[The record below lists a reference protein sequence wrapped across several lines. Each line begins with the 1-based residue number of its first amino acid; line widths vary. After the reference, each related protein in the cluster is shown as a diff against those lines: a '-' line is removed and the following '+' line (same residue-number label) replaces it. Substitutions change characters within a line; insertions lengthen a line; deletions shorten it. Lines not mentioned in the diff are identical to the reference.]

1 MAESNDRKPGNYL
14 SIGASPIHMAIHT
27 ILTVFSSDGGHSG
40 LPALYIG
47 EEAFYRLQFD
57 IGSEDEIR
65 PCDHCD
71 LFMGS
76 GPGAYV
82 QRRLMTSRMNSL

>member
-1 MAESNDRKPGNYL
+1 MAENNDKKPRNYL
-14 SIGASPIHMAIHT
+14 SIGASPIHTATYT
-27 ILTVFSSDGGHSG
+27 ILTVFTLDGGHSG

-47 EEAFYRLQFD
+47 EEAFYRLQYD

-76 GPGAYV
+76 GLGAYV
-82 QRRLMTSRMNSL
+82 Q

>member
-1 MAESNDRKPGNYL
+1 MIKNREIICRLVRPYSYATH
-14 SIGASPIHMAIHT
+14 I
-27 ILTVFSSDGGHSG
+27 ILTVFSIDGGHSG

-47 EEAFYRLQFD
+47 EETFSRLQCD
-57 IGSEDEIR
+57 LGSEDEIR

-82 QRRLMTSRMNSL
+82 QQLFLTLEMNGL

>member
-1 MAESNDRKPGNYL
+1 MAENNDRSPGNYL
-14 SIGASPIHMAIHT
+14 SIGALPIHMAAYT
-27 ILTVFSSDGGHSG
+27 ILTVFSLDGGHSG

-47 EEAFYRLQFD
+47 EETFSRLQYE

-82 QRRLMTSRMNSL
+82 HQLFLTLEMNGL

>member
-1 MAESNDRKPGNYL
+1 MAEKNDKKPGNYL
-14 SIGASPIHMAIHT
+14 SIGASSIHAHSHNYSDC
-27 ILTVFSSDGGHSG
+27 VSSDGGHSG
-40 LPALYIG
+40 LPALCIG
-47 EEAFYRLQFD
+47 EQAFYRLQYD
-57 IGSEDEIR
+57 IDSEDEIR